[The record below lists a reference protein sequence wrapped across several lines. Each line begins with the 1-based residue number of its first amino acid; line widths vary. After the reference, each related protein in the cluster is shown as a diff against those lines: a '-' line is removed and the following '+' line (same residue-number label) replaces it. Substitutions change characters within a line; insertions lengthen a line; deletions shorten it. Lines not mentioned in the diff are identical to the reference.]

1 MAQSYK
7 NEIQDEKNLCIN
19 GIICKGNANELRI
32 LKKTS

>member
-7 NEIQDEKNLCIN
+7 NEIQDEKDLCIN
-19 GIICKGNANELRI
+19 GIICKGNAKELRI

>member
-7 NEIQDEKNLCIN
+7 NEIQDEKDLCIN
-19 GIICKGNANELRI
+19 GIICKGNPNELRI